1 MKRIIFQF
9 VFGRIYLG
17 SIFFIFFLLCIAC
30 SGLQAQRLVLSHTD
44 FIGGYHRGVFAFSFR
59 SVRPTLDGGCLIVT
73 GTCDSGTGDIPHS
86 LTHAFMEDSSD
97 VLLIKLD
104 SFGNKQ
110 WIKTYGT
117 INDETAA
124 DVCQTP
130 DGGFAVLIPST
141 KRLGDFA
148 FDRLDADGNYLW
160 TSPNYGSSRGEGV
173 GEIIATSDHGFLM
186 AGISYGADGDIP
198 FNYQMPIGGMQP
210 PDWVLLKTDSLGQ
223 KQWVKILGTSDDDLG
238 PTCILSDG
246 QYYYFL
252 SSTVTLDHDCVDSL
266 RLAQHSKAVTPY
278 VFKLD
283 TAGNVIWVKAFGI
296 GNVNRAMFDPRDST
310 IVGIADGIPGYG
322 IEGGH
327 GRHDIMLFKVSR
339 EGQLLWGRLY
349 GGSGNE
355 MGRAGSLQ
363 MGPNG
368 GYYVVGENN
377 SGPAGG
383 YGDAWLFLT
392 DSVGNELANNF
403 FGGVGYD
410 GPIGVVETK
419 NGVAA
424 IGHTNS
430 YLFREG
436 SGHNYVTPFPKIHN
450 IENIFVSHFE
460 VWPLEVSGATYQAKR
475 LKVYPNPA
483 RQQINILLPVDASS
497 GQLSCVNTAGQ
508 LIYQQRTA
516 QNAAQPIVVQAA
528 TWPSGIYTISWQS
541 DNSPQ
546 IYRARVVVQ

>member
-1 MKRIIFQF
+1 MIFQF
-9 VFGRIYLG
+9 VFGRIYLAAILF
-17 SIFFIFFLLCIAC
+17 SLLCIAGN
-30 SGLQAQRLVLSHTD
+30 GLHAQRLVLQHTD

-59 SVRPTLDGGCLIVT
+59 SVCPSIDGGCLIVT

-104 SFGNKQ
+104 SLGNKQ

-117 INDETAA
+117 INYETAA

-130 DGGFAVLIPST
+130 DGGYAVLIPSP

-173 GEIIATSDHGFLM
+173 SEIISTPDHGFLM
-186 AGISYGADGDIP
+186 AGTSFGADGDIP

-223 KQWVKILGTSDDDLG
+223 KQWIKILGTSDDDQA
-238 PTCILSDG
+238 PTNILTDG
-246 QYYYFL
+246 QYYYFIG
-252 SSTVTLDHDCVDSL
+252 STVTLDHDCADSL

-283 TAGNVIWVKAFGI
+283 TTGKVIWVKAFGV
-296 GNVNRAMFDPRDST
+296 GSVNRSIFDPRDSS
-310 IVGIADGIPGYG
+310 IVVIAGGIPGYG

-327 GRHDIMLFKVSR
+327 GDIDIMLFKVSR

-355 MGRAGSLQ
+355 IGRAGTLQ
-363 MGPNG
+363 LGPNG
-368 GYYVVGENN
+368 GYYLVGENN

-383 YGDAWLFLT
+383 YGDAWIFQT

-410 GPIGVVETK
+410 EPFGIVTTK

-424 IGHTNS
+424 IGFTNS
-430 YLFREG
+430 YKFREG
-436 SGHNYVTPFPKIHN
+436 SGHNYVTPFPNIHK

-460 VWPLEVSGATYQAKR
+460 VWPLEVSGANYQAKS
-475 LKVYPNPA
+475 LKVYPSPA
-483 RQQINILLPVDASS
+483 RQQINIRLPVDAPS
-497 GQLSCVNTAGQ
+497 GQLSCITSTGQ

-516 QNAAQPIVVQAA
+516 HPDAHPIVVPTA
-528 TWPSGIYTISWQS
+528 TWPLGIYTISWQG

-546 IYRARVVVQ
+546 VYRARIVVQ